1 MKEKEKKN
9 TDRNQTKLNV
19 SHVMYNVKIL
29 SQLLIIRH
37 KLSKLEKVH
46 AFQKKIASNELNIF
60 FLNKIEED
68 FLRQIFDI

>member
-19 SHVMYNVKIL
+19 SHVMYNAKIL

-37 KLSKLEKVH
+37 K
-46 AFQKKIASNELNIF
+46 
-60 FLNKIEED
+60 
-68 FLRQIFDI
+68 